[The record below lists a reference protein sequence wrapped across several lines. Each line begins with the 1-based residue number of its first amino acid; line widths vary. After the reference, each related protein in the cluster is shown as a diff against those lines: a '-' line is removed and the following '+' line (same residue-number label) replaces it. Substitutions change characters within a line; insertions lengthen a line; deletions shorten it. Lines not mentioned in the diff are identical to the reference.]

1 MNMVQVQMDVPEALT
16 QFVMLED
23 EQARTVRNAMMLY
36 PFIRKGE
43 ISRGYAA
50 EVLGIPKWELIA
62 LYGSL
67 DLPYFTQSEE
77 ELQDDL
83 QTLKSLRSSAVC

>member
-1 MNMVQVQMDVPEALT
+1 MQFVYNDKGRGETLMNMVHVQMDIPEALT

-36 PFIRKGE
+36 PFIRNGE
-43 ISRGYAA
+43 ISHGYAA

-67 DLPYFTQSEE
+67 DLPYFT
-77 ELQDDL
+77 
-83 QTLKSLRSSAVC
+83 

>member
-1 MNMVQVQMDVPEALT
+1 MNMVHVQMDLPEALT

-23 EQARTVRNAMMLY
+23 EQARMLRNAMMLY
-36 PFIRKGE
+36 PFIRRGE
-43 ISRGYAA
+43 ISHGYAA
-50 EVLGIPKWELIA
+50 EVLGIPKWDLLT

-77 ELQDDL
+77 ELRDDL
-83 QTLKSLRSSAVC
+83 QTLKTLRGNAVC